1 MQNLND
7 YVERLVAEKGFDEKD
22 PEVIAQIKADLLE
35 RVENRIDGMI
45 ASSIDPEQ
53 YPEFEKILD
62 TGSTEEIQAYIA
74 KAVPDI
80 EEKVANE
87 LLAFRSTYL
96 S

>member
-87 LLAFRSTYL
+87 LIALRSIYL